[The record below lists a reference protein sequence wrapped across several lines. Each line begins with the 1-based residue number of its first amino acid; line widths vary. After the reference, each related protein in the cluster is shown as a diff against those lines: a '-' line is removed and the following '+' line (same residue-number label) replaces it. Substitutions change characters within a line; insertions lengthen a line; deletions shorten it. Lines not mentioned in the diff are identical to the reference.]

1 MNRFLLSTLPFI
13 IASGCAR
20 SPGGGSSFPGQV
32 LQAMRADTGWIR
44 HLDSLSQTALGP
56 GARCIDPVSHT
67 FSYDGRTWLFNQDWG
82 GVLEI
87 PSDYI
92 PEDDLWQAELSF
104 HGTRAFSPD
113 SMVIISS
120 YAGFQCIGNDDLVQG
135 VREGLEEEGFTIE
148 RMERDEKEFRIIAQ
162 GAEGIRYYA
171 RHLFADG
178 DGVEY
183 AAGVQYPDGREEEA
197 EEIIRMI
204 GRYPLG
210 PVGRPFRGQALQ

>member
-1 MNRFLLSTLPFI
+1 
-13 IASGCAR
+13 
-20 SPGGGSSFPGQV
+20 
-32 LQAMRADTGWIR
+32 
-44 HLDSLSQTALGP
+44 
-56 GARCIDPVSHT
+56 
-67 FSYDGRTWLFNQDWG
+67 
-82 GVLEI
+82 
-87 PSDYI
+87 
-92 PEDDLWQAELSF
+92 
-104 HGTRAFSPD
+104 
-113 SMVIISS
+113 MVIISS